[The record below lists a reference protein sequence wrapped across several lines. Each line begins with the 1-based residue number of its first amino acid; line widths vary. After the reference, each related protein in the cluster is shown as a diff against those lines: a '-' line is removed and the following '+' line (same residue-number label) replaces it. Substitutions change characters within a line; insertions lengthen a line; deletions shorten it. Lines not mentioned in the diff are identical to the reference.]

1 MRIAIEGGE
10 GVGKSSLLQLLREEF
25 SSATMVQEPSSTII
39 GRAIREIV
47 VSNFDSLSK
56 EEQTGLFAVD
66 RAYQDKSLL
75 NQDLVFSDRS
85 VVSNLVY
92 QSSEKLSVDKILEI
106 NKEINPYFK
115 LPDKVIL
122 LDIDPEVAQS
132 RLVKNDRYKDAI
144 DSKPLE
150 FHKNISNKFR
160 NICLDL
166 EKKGLIKLLILK
178 DNYYDKNRLKE
189 FITN

>member
-75 NQDLVFSDRS
+75 NQDL
-85 VVSNLVY
+85 VSNLVY

-178 DNYYDKNRLKE
+178 DNYYDKNKLKE
-189 FITN
+189 FISN